1 MIEANGKAQKMET
14 KIGSPPLPPEGRS
27 KTVLLLDALPL
38 GGSGC
43 CGGSIATAVKRRKV
57 HDV

>member
-1 MIEANGKAQKMET
+1 MIEADGSAQKMGT

-27 KTVLLLDALPL
+27 KEVLLFRCP
-38 GGSGC
+38 GSC
-43 CGGSIATAVKRRKV
+43 CGGSIATAVKKRKV